1 MLPGHRLGWVG
12 TAEGPGHT
20 GGTSAGSLHGVL
32 KREGEGPP
40 LRPLGRQ
47 RDRTAVVC
55 GRGDIGSPPQ
65 PPVSD
70 YRPCSSLPTV
80 QLPPP
85 KSGSYSWVTYQAPF
99 LPGWRWGS
107 FPGQW
112 GAREGGNQAEWCSPC
127 HDLEKHKGGRGE
139 AWKRGVC
146 LCSHQGALWERSIE
160 CRHVGAELNEEV
172 QVSPYMYLACHLNVP
187 GSAVC
192 MHLCSV

>member
-112 GAREGGNQAEWCSPC
+112 GAREGVTRQS
-127 HDLEKHKGGRGE
+127 
-139 AWKRGVC
+139 
-146 LCSHQGALWERSIE
+146 GA
-160 CRHVGAELNEEV
+160 RHVTTWKNTKGEGVRPGRE
-172 QVSPYMYLACHLNVP
+172 
-187 GSAVC
+187 GSASAHTRV
-192 MHLCSV
+192 LCGKEVLSADTWEQS